1 MLDVIKTI
9 TIEVISPR
17 RQDPGEIEA
26 IVSRAQLSFILYP
39 VKNMLNICTGWEA
52 EKSDRQWLATKNQIS
67 EQGPGNLTGLE

>member
-26 IVSRAQLSFILYP
+26 IESKSPTVFHTLSCKEYAKYLYW
-39 VKNMLNICTGWEA
+39 VRKL
-52 EKSDRQWLATKNQIS
+52 KNQTDN
-67 EQGPGNLTGLE
+67 G